1 MQEKKEIKKK
11 KLGSYPVASSEE
23 SLLVPAVIPDTQENV
38 YFAKSDIAPT
48 YTKGLNIE
56 IENGIISKRD
66 TKYESGD
73 DVITV
78 TNKPGNVQVIS
89 AEDKAGSEYDA
100 GVSVNID
107 SVDVGTKQISLTD
120 LQNSDTST
128 WQKLQPTYRAENT
141 TKYAGYSNKPIILAD
156 AFWSEATPD
165 EYTVAARI
173 RTLDNSN
180 GYMTCWNHDWSV
192 EKNVTFDRD
201 LKTCNQ
207 IFIHQ
212 HKLSAIYFDYNFFKT
227 HLYREIY
234 ITKSN
239 TENAGCKVFFTA
251 QSGRKLKVIIYT
263 AGTICD
269 GETTDTNPDLSLM
282 SICGNEWYNGIY
294 ADTFNYIRHPYKS
307 KIGFIG
313 NEVYIPSTPTYGT
326 EFTWLDENNVRC
338 KSPLGAYAEFL
349 EERNPPLYN
358 DKDWRSAK
366 NRKYFE
372 GNDSNNCYYNAKKI
386 ISTLHYKITAPA
398 TAISTPTILHRPD
411 DFLPDSDN
419 EFFSSFKFIVLQC
432 VAGGWKEN
440 DITYDLIML
449 ADTRF

>member
-23 SLLVPAVIPDTQENV
+23 SLLVPAVIPDAQENV

-48 YTKGLNIE
+48 YTKGSNIE

-78 TNKPGNVQVIS
+78 TNKPDNVQEIS
-89 AEDKAGSEYDA
+89 AEDAAGSEYVA

-107 SVDVGTKQISLTD
+107 SVDAETKQISLTD
-120 LQNSDTST
+120 LQNSDTSI
-128 WQKLQPTYRAENT
+128 WQRFQPTYRAANT

-165 EYTVAARI
+165 EYTAAARI

-180 GYMTCWNHDWSV
+180 GYMTCYNHDWSTTKQV
-192 EKNVTFDRD
+192 NFDRD

-227 HLYREIY
+227 HLFREVY

-239 TENAGCKVFFTA
+239 TENDGCKVFFTA
-251 QSGRKLKVIIYT
+251 RSGHKLKVIIYT

-269 GETTDTNPDLSLM
+269 GETTDNANPDLSLM
-282 SICGNEWYNGIY
+282 SICGNEWYNNTY
-294 ADTFNYIRHPYKS
+294 ANTFNYIRRPHAS

-313 NEVYIPSTPTYGT
+313 NEVYIPDTPTYGP
-326 EFTWLDENNVRC
+326 EFNWLDENNVLC
-338 KSPLGAYAEFL
+338 KTIYGDYVQFL

-358 DKDWRSAK
+358 DKDWRSSK
-366 NRKYFE
+366 NRQYY
-372 GNDSNNCYYNAKKI
+372 DDANCYYNAKKI
-386 ISTLHYKITAPA
+386 KSNLHYKITAPN
-398 TAISTPTILHRPD
+398 TAITTPTILHRPD
-411 DFLPDSDN
+411 DFWPNSYN

-432 VAGGWKEN
+432 VDGGWEEG
-440 DITYDLIML
+440 DITYDLIIL